1 MTGFDLYVFFLCF
14 IVFTLLTVLLGG
26 MLIAIIKL
34 TVRLIRAGLED
45 EKIKTE
51 YLKAKAKKRKCGCF
65 DCIVSFI
72 LSAVLLAFFGFSVF
86 VNLSQNAS
94 FENIPTMRVVNSA
107 SMAKKHK
114 DNTYLAE
121 NNLNDQFN
129 TFDLIFTYKLPKEED
144 IELYDIVVYEVDE
157 ILVIHRVVGIEE
169 PNSSHPNTRYFL
181 CQGDAVET
189 PDRFPV
195 LYSQMR
201 AVYRGQRVPFIGSFI
216 SFMQSPAGWLC
227 VMLIVASLIGSP
239 LLQRKVNREKM
250 RRLIEIGFINE
261 DGSLYEPSP
270 FAHLKG
276 RTNSKTF
283 DEALAQS
290 DDAMKDRHAQIVE
303 LLSRFDGI
311 RVIEGRARRT
321 YKCGN
326 TPIVRLAFRGKTLN
340 TFISLTPADYADT
353 KYVFEDYSKSKDYKL
368 YPMRMKQSSE
378 RQTRWTLEL
387 LLELAEKNGITV
399 NDKAM
404 EIPVESENAEIK
416 NEFNPFAHLTGR
428 VNNMTFRER
437 LDMAGGAVKER
448 PDRIE
453 ELLSRFEGIRVIEA
467 RKQETYK
474 CKNTPVARLTM
485 RGKTLNVYLALPTA
499 DFADSKYIFT
509 DASHSKRF
517 ALYPM
522 RIKVSSER
530 QTRWTLELLM
540 ELAKRN
546 GITVNERAM
555 PIPVELAPEMAEK
568 TSPFAHLEGREDNR
582 TFDEMLSHT
591 SKEMRERYE
600 SIAGLLNAAKGIRL
614 ISAKKQQTYKYKNT
628 PIARLAIRG
637 KTLNAYLALDP
648 KAYENTKYV
657 FKDMSASKKF
667 ARYPMRIR
675 VTSERQR
682 RWTVELINKLAEE
695 NGIERSEVEK

>member
-239 LLQRKVNREKM
+239 LLQRKINREKM
-250 RRLIEIGFINE
+250 RRLIEIGFLNP
-261 DGSLYEPSP
+261 DGSLFEPSP

-276 RTNSKTF
+276 RVNSKTF

-290 DDAMKDRHAQIVE
+290 DDAMKDRHARIVE
-303 LLSRFDGI
+303 LLSRFEGI

-387 LLELAEKNGITV
+387 LSELAN
-399 NDKAM
+399 
-404 EIPVESENAEIK
+404 
-416 NEFNPFAHLTGR
+416 
-428 VNNMTFRER
+428 
-437 LDMAGGAVKER
+437 
-448 PDRIE
+448 
-453 ELLSRFEGIRVIEA
+453 
-467 RKQETYK
+467 
-474 CKNTPVARLTM
+474 
-485 RGKTLNVYLALPTA
+485 
-499 DFADSKYIFT
+499 
-509 DASHSKRF
+509 
-517 ALYPM
+517 
-522 RIKVSSER
+522 
-530 QTRWTLELLM
+530 
-540 ELAKRN
+540 RN
-546 GITVNERAM
+546 GIAVNERAM
-555 PIPVELAPEMAEK
+555 PIPVELAPEMTEK
-568 TSPFAHLEGREDNR
+568 KLSPFAHLAGREDNR

-591 SKEMRERYE
+591 SKEMQQRYE
-600 SIAGLLNAAKGIRL
+600 SIAGLLNSLKGMRL
-614 ISAKKQQTYKYKNT
+614 ISAKKQQTYKYKNM